1 MIPTIELTKNKIIQH
16 IESYH
21 PTVSYNQKVN
31 APLQKHNSQ
40 LQKYNSQL
48 QKCFRSSV
56 RKKFFRKVLKFWIQW
71 ICLLQN
77 WDNNNVNF
85 VKNTHII
92 DVKESN
98 ILINSEVEMTIVKYV
113 REIKSFKNEQ
123 RNLEKDTLQIQ
134 ARTGEM

>member
-1 MIPTIELTKNKIIQH
+1 M
-16 IESYH
+16 
-21 PTVSYNQKVN
+21 
-31 APLQKHNSQ
+31 
-40 LQKYNSQL
+40 
-48 QKCFRSSV
+48 
-56 RKKFFRKVLKFWIQW
+56 
-71 ICLLQN
+71 
-77 WDNNNVNF
+77 NF